1 MNKLIRDGRVAVLY
15 SPKYGGG
22 WYSWNPDHP
31 EILFDPAI
39 VDFVEKKQLEELQ
52 VYVTLKYPD
61 VSQWGLEGLAIE
73 WIPQG
78 VHFRVKEYDGSES
91 IELRDGVN
99 WIQAWH

>member
-1 MNKLIRDGRVAVLY
+1 MNKIVREGYVAVLY
-15 SPKYGGG
+15 SPRFGGG
-22 WYSWNPDHP
+22 WYSWNPSHP

-61 VSQWGLEGLAIE
+61 LYTGGLEGLEIQ

-78 VHFRVKEYDGSES
+78 VHFRVNEYDGSES
-91 IELRDGVN
+91 IELKDHVN
-99 WIQAWH
+99 WHQA